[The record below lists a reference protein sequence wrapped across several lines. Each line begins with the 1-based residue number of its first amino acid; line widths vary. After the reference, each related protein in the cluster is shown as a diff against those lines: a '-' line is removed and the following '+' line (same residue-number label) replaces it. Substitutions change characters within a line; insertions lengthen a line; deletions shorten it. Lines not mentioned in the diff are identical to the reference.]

1 MIRPYDQLPGFMQKP
16 EILSY
21 YLQIKKKRISLI
33 LKRAFDLVVGSFL
46 LILLSP
52 VMLIV
57 AILIKADSPGPIFYR
72 QIRVTQYGKQYRIFK
87 FRTMVNSKGKNKQL
101 ITGKN
106 DNRITK
112 VGSKIRDLRI
122 DEIPQLLNVLTG
134 DMTFVGTRPEVLQ
147 YVEKYTP
154 EMMATLLLP
163 AGITSPASIK
173 YKDETEVI
181 QEYEKQ
187 GMEVEDIYTNI
198 ILPEKMEYNLTYLK
212 KFSFLGDLK
221 VMIDTV
227 VAVLKRKE

>member
-1 MIRPYDQLPGFMQKP
+1 MRPYDQLPGFMQKP

-33 LKRAFDLVVGSFL
+33 LKRAFDLIVGSFL

-57 AILIKADSPGPIFYR
+57 AILIKVDSPGPIFYR

>member
-33 LKRAFDLVVGSFL
+33 LKRAFDLIVGSFL

-57 AILIKADSPGPIFYR
+57 AILIKVDSPGPIFYR